1 MHRDSICLVCH
12 ALVLQLGQIVKLVDL
27 TLRVSAA
34 ANLTA
39 AQLHHGFLLRCF
51 VPHEMLHP
59 VPFSSV

>member
-1 MHRDSICLVCH
+1 MGIASILC
-12 ALVLQLGQIVKLVDL
+12 ALVLSPGQIVNLVDL
-27 TLRVSAA
+27 TMQVSAA

-39 AQLHHGFLLRCF
+39 AQLHHGFSLRCF